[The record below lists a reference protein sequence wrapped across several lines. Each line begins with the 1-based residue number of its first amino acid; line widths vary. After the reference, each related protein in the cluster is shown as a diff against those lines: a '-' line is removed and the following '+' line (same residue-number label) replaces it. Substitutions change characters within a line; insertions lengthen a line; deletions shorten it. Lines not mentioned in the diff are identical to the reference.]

1 MNFTLDQLKAFHA
14 VAQTGGV
21 GRAAERL
28 HLTQPAITSRIKSL
42 ETALGTE
49 LFDRQGGM
57 TLTSRGHALFALA
70 EQYLMLNARV
80 ERDVMSADGVDGMFR
95 IGVSETI
102 VQSWLPDFIRT
113 LRETYPKLVIEID
126 VDISERLRGLLF
138 SNSID
143 LALMMGPVSD
153 HRVENVA
160 LPPFEIA
167 WFRSPDYPE
176 HRPDNGTPVITFSRD
191 TRPHRQ
197 LKEALAE
204 RYGPGTPLFPSSSLS
219 ACFRMVGIG
228 LGVGALPKAL
238 ARPYERAREVE
249 QFTLG
254 WCTEPLQFTASFLS
268 GPDSNLSRSAA
279 DIARVTAQAFDKNS

>member
-1 MNFTLDQLKAFHA
+1 MNFTLDQLRAFHA
-14 VAQTGGV
+14 VAETGGV
-21 GRAAERL
+21 GRAADRL
-28 HLTQPAITSRIKSL
+28 HLTQPAVTSRIKAL
-42 ETALGTE
+42 EAALGSA
-49 LFDRQGGM
+49 LFDRQAGM
-57 TLTSRGHALFALA
+57 RLTSRGHALFALA
-70 EQYLMLNARV
+70 EQYLMLSARV
-80 ERDVMSADGVDGMFR
+80 QRDVMSADGMDGMFR

-126 VDISERLRGLLF
+126 VDISRQLRDRLF
-138 SNSID
+138 SNAID

-153 HRVENVA
+153 DRVENVA

-167 WFRSPDYPE
+167 WFRAPD
-176 HRPDNGTPVITFSRD
+176 HRHLRPDAGAPVITFSRD

-204 RYGPGTPLFPSSSLS
+204 RYGPGSTLFPSSSLS

-238 ARPYERAREVE
+238 AKPYEDAGEVE

-254 WCTEPLQFTASFLS
+254 WCTEPLQFTASFLA
-268 GPDSNLSRSAA
+268 GPEATLRRNAA
-279 DIARVTAQAFDKNS
+279 DVARITAIAHNKNL